1 MRIDNNIMMNSKKTE
16 GAGVSAE
23 YGWRFLRAA
32 GLVTTAG
39 FALGFIVEFVIS
51 YPAGNILSLG
61 LSVAAL
67 MAWLS
72 VLGMMFAK
80 LACLSKKAGL
90 VAGIL
95 ACIVGFIYIVF
106 HYAHLG
112 IMTALASVG
121 IYWFHVYVVFL
132 LFVCFC
138 SGMFVQTWI
147 GDGLCRKK
155 VVLVA
160 LIVFL
165 AVIGVRALDS
175 CSYAMFDRVRHEQ
188 AFSPLVRS
196 TFCLL
201 RDLSTFAVA
210 FSFAVLAR
218 SRAVYL
224 LTRPLAVKLALVAL
238 ALVPLPSLFNSHD
251 VFLAIVPS
259 TPYLVALLM
268 IAPTLVRRLVKD
280 LRWF

>member
-1 MRIDNNIMMNSKKTE
+1 MNSKKTE

-39 FALGFIVEFVIS
+39 FALGYIIGSVIS
-51 YPAGNILSLG
+51 DPTGNILSPG

-80 LACLSKKAGL
+80 VARLSKKMGL

-95 ACIVGFIYIVF
+95 ACIVGFIFIVF

-121 IYWFHVYVVFL
+121 IYRFHVYVVFL
-132 LFVCFC
+132 LSVCFC
-138 SGMFVQTWI
+138 FGMFVQTWI
-147 GDGLCRKK
+147 GDGFCRKK
-155 VVLVA
+155 VVLVT

-165 AVIGVRALDS
+165 AVICIKVLDS
-175 CSYAMFDRVRHEQ
+175 CSYAMFDRVQHEQ

-196 TFCLL
+196 TLCLL
-201 RDLSTFAVA
+201 RELSTLAVA

-224 LTRPLAVKLALVAL
+224 LTRPLTVKLALVVL
-238 ALVPLPSLFNSHD
+238 ALVPLPSLFESLD
-251 VFLAIVPS
+251 AFMAIVLS

-268 IAPTLVRRLVKD
+268 IAPTFVRRLVKD

>member
-1 MRIDNNIMMNSKKTE
+1 MCIDNNIMKSDKNPVGNGE
-16 GAGVSAE
+16 PAE

-39 FALGFIVEFVIS
+39 FALGFIIES
-51 YPAGNILSLG
+51 LTSDPTGNILSPR
-61 LSVAAL
+61 LSLAAL

-72 VLGMMFAK
+72 VLGMMSAK
-80 LACLSKKAGL
+80 LARLSKKTGL
-90 VAGIL
+90 AAGIL
-95 ACIVGFIYIVF
+95 ACIVIFIYVVF

-121 IYWFHVYVVFL
+121 IYWFRVYTVFL
-132 LFVCFC
+132 LFVFLCF
-138 SGMFVQTWI
+138 GIFVQTWI
-147 GDGLCRKK
+147 GDGFCREK
-155 VVLVA
+155 VA
-160 LIVFL
+160 LVTLIVIL
-165 AVIGVRALDS
+165 AVIGLNI
-175 CSYAMFDRVRHEQ
+175 CSYALFGCAQHGQEP
-188 AFSPLVRS
+188 APLVRS
-196 TFCLL
+196 TLCLF
-201 RDLSTFAVA
+201 RELSTLAVA

-224 LTRPLAVKLALVAL
+224 LTRPLAIKFVLVAL
-238 ALVPLPSLFNSHD
+238 ALVPLPFLFNSHD
-251 VFLAIVPS
+251 AFRAILPS

>member
-1 MRIDNNIMMNSKKTE
+1 M
-16 GAGVSAE
+16 
-23 YGWRFLRAA
+23 
-32 GLVTTAG
+32 VTTAG
-39 FALGFIVEFVIS
+39 FALGFIIESVIS
-51 YPAGNILSLG
+51 DPTGNILSPG

-80 LACLSKKAGL
+80 VARLSKKTGL
-90 VAGIL
+90 VAGIA

-121 IYWFHVYVVFL
+121 IYWFHVCVVFL
-132 LFVCFC
+132 LSVCFC
-138 SGMFVQTWI
+138 FGMFVQTWI
-147 GDGLCRKK
+147 GDGFCRKK
-155 VVLVA
+155 VVLVTF
-160 LIVFL
+160 IVFL
-165 AVIGVRALDS
+165 SVIGIRVLDS
-175 CSYAMFDRVRHEQ
+175 CSYAMFNRVQHEQ

-196 TFCLL
+196 TLCLL

-238 ALVPLPSLFNSHD
+238 ALVLLPSLFNSHD
-251 VFLAIVPS
+251 VFTAIVPL
-259 TPYLVALLM
+259 TPYIVALLM
-268 IAPTLVRRLVKD
+268 VAPTLVRRLVKD